1 MNRENLDSEIYNE
14 NKVPGSPSG
23 CDSFTRPEEI
33 SALSK
38 FLKHVREVQ
47 EEHTELGKDN
57 LVVPIGDSTGKFPI
71 IEKLEDEISI
81 MPEHIDESEF
91 SREEF
96 LSKLQN
102 RLVSGL
108 PSENEEKEKLEK
120 RLINLLKNQSEETI
134 TELETEIVVR
144 PDNDLSKKS
153 EIENNTGEL
162 IEELPDNKI
171 GLIDDRN
178 INLDDTVVELE
189 ITEEEELEDTQIKLD
204 GISEVEL
211 EDNKEILEVKEKVH
225 SLEDEKILLD
235 DISEVS
241 DLKDKKI
248 LLENI
253 SEVSGLKDEKILL
266 EDISD
271 VNELS
276 NIIENLEINKDP
288 ELIDNRVD
296 LEVPSEIELEN
307 ELVNL
312 ENTESDIKLEDSIE
326 KIEVNEDLDLSQS
339 LVDLDVKE
347 NLELSDSIID
357 LEVSDEV
364 ELSNTLISGDWDDEI
379 TSLEDFIS
387 GIDNYRDEDID
398 LYKGKESLHVEE
410 KTRLSSTIENLLIG
424 NKDIKLENEVE
435 ELVGKIEEV
444 KLKDSITTLDG
455 VFDKEVNLSDTK
467 EVLDFSLIN
476 DIPALSKYIKKI
488 DVDSKDIDLESDYIK
503 LEETKDGPR
512 REGDYSFFQ
521 NDQEKSQ
528 EVDLPGE
535 KENLSQATKPENDD
549 DYFYFDP
556 NVEGNKLYDA
566 VIEAPNLENDPEEV
580 LKKKVEKLEESKTGP
595 RKLDHYDYFQNEEEI
610 KSGEVLRAGDIQIPL
625 ATAPGNNSDRY
636 KYIDIIENGNE
647 GELYESIM
655 EFGMLKDASGK
666 VDGNQTNFGMSGWL
680 SKVKSLV
687 QAYLIP
693 GNPDNK
699 KVLDISEH
707 RAKQF
712 EQHINKETNLA
723 LEVMKK
729 SLSVGK
735 FKEDA
740 PEYKLPDF
748 SIKGFNF
755 NDYLR
760 YAAEKIVGL
769 ASKLIGDRTVRQL
782 LLKETL
788 ALLVWARDE
797 LEIATDSYRS
807 RLPGNTGILSTIIQ
821 GGASLDSLK
830 KAAIST
836 VGELIGTKNSLE
848 NPINRPEKDKETK
861 EIRTLG
867 WKKGNNRPDNIVED
881 SNPDSSSNSSKGG
894 FLNKLKDFTMGSS
907 PEMDYSFEKSYLVN
921 DLGLQT
927 TLKDLI
933 GATPDIFNSV
943 SVEDL
948 FDLFK
953 YSDNIT
959 TSNNITT
966 NNLGEYKVMT
976 LDTNNYWEITLEPY
990 VGSLNGNYTFLPF
1003 FEETLIDV
1011 EKRHG
1016 YKRLTKEQPYF
1027 RGWIPITSFEL
1038 QKEKLVNKTIGLF
1051 DGEISYPTSVELTN
1065 ELRLTIVDDQYK
1077 TWRRYFETC
1086 LNCMVYACTPKLYI
1100 ATPADKY
1107 SRPKKYTQEEIA
1119 QAQEDYEAGLR
1130 DSPIYDEVYFVD
1142 GNLIRRG
1149 NNNYDYFGGYSEG
1162 LTEINKNY
1170 QLISSYKNICFIC
1183 KIYVMTPQKSTIN
1196 KYSLLLTLKDFSEER
1211 SGEIDGS
1218 GTDLSLSFSI
1228 VGENPVDRLNA
1239 FSSDV
1244 TDMKSEAKKSR
1255 DEAKQQEKAR
1265 KAGNL
1270 TSGVMN
1276 SVASLI

>member
-57 LVVPIGDSTGKFPI
+57 LVVPIGDNTGKFPI
-71 IEKLEDEISI
+71 IEKLESEISI
-81 MPEHIDESEF
+81 MPEHIDDSEF

-102 RLVSGL
+102 KLVSGL
-108 PSENEEKEKLEK
+108 PSENEEKEELEK
-120 RLINLLKNQSEETI
+120 RLINLLENQSEGTV

-178 INLDDTVVELE
+178 INLDNTVVELE

-204 GISEVEL
+204 GISEINL

-241 DLKDKKI
+241 
-248 LLENI
+248 
-253 SEVSGLKDEKILL
+253 SLKDEKILL
-266 EDISD
+266 EDISG

-276 NIIENLEINKDP
+276 NIVENLEINEDL
-288 ELIDNRVD
+288 ELIDSRVD
-296 LEVPSEIELEN
+296 LEVPSKIELEN

-312 ENTESDIKLEDSIE
+312 ENTESDIRLEDSVE
-326 KIEVNEDLDLSQS
+326 KIDVNEDLNLSQS
-339 LVDLDVKE
+339 LVELEVKENARLSDSKIDLDVKE

-364 ELSNTLISGDWDDEI
+364 GLSNTVISGDWDDSI

-387 GIDNYRDEDID
+387 GIDNYKDEDID
-398 LYKGKESLHVEE
+398 LYKEKEFLHVEE
-410 KTRLSSTIENLLIG
+410 KTKLSSAIENLLIG
-424 NKDIKLENEVE
+424 NKDVKLGVEVE
-435 ELVGKIEEV
+435 ELVGDIEEV
-444 KLKDSITTLDG
+444 KLDDSITTLDG

-467 EVLDFSLIN
+467 EVLDSSLIK
-476 DIPALSKYIKKI
+476 DIPVLSKYVKKI
-488 DVDSKDIDLESDYIK
+488 DIDSDDIDLESDYIK

-535 KENLSQATKPENDD
+535 KENLSQAIRPENDY
-549 DYFYFDP
+549 DYYYFDP
-556 NVEGNKLYDA
+556 NVEGNRLYDA
-566 VIEAPNLENDPEEV
+566 VIEAPNLENDPEED

-595 RKLDHYDYFQNEEEI
+595 RKLDNYDYFQNEEEI

-625 ATAPGNNSDRY
+625 ATAPRNNSDKY
-636 KYIDIIENGNE
+636 KYIDIIKNGNE
-647 GELYESIM
+647 GELYEAIM

-740 PEYKLPDF
+740 PEYKLPGF

-769 ASKLIGDRTVRQL
+769 AGKLVGDRTIRQL
-782 LLKETL
+782 LLKEAL

-830 KAAIST
+830 KAATSA
-836 VGELIGTKNSLE
+836 VGELIGKKNSLGD
-848 NPINRPEKDKETK
+848 PINRPEKDKETK
-861 EIRTLG
+861 EVRTLG
-867 WKKGNNRPDNIVED
+867 WKKGNNRPDNIVEE
-881 SNPDSSSNSSKGG
+881 DSSPVSNSSKGG

-907 PEMDYSFEKSYLVN
+907 PEMDYSFDKSYLVN

-927 TLKDLI
+927 TLKDLV
-933 GATPDIFNSV
+933 GATPTTFNNV

-959 TSNNITT
+959 TANNITT
-966 NNLGEYKVMT
+966 DNLGEYKIMT

-1011 EKRHG
+1011 EKKHG

-1100 ATPADKY
+1100 ATSADKY
-1107 SRPKKYTQEEIA
+1107 LRTKKYTQEEIA
-1119 QAQEDYEAGLR
+1119 LAQEEYEAGLR
-1130 DSPIYDEVYFVD
+1130 DSPIYDEVYYD
-1142 GNLIRRG
+1142 GYQNLIRRG
-1149 NNNYDYFGGYSEG
+1149 NNNYDYFGGYNKG

-1218 GTDLSLSFSI
+1218 GTDLNLSFSI
-1228 VGENPVDRLNA
+1228 VGENPIDRPNA
-1239 FSSDV
+1239 FHSDV
-1244 TDMKSEAKKSR
+1244 INKRNEAKKSR
-1255 DEAKQQEKAR
+1255 DEAKQQEKER

-1270 TSGVMN
+1270 TSGIMN
-1276 SVASLI
+1276 SVTSLI